1 MPKSVSEQM
10 QEELEPILHRIDIE
24 RDESDQIEEEKKL
37 EEKKKMNERGWVF
50 HMEKGPG
57 VEF

>member
-10 QEELEPILHRIDIE
+10 QDELEPILHDSTE
-24 RDESDQIEEEKKL
+24 RDESDEIEEAKKL
-37 EEKKKMNERGWVF
+37 KDNKKMNERGWF
-50 HMEKGPG
+50 FNMEKGPG